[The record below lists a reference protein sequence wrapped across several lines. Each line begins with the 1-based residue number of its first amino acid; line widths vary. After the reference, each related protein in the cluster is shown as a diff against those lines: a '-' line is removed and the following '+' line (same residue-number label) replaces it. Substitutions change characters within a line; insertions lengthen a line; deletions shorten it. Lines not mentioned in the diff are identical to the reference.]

1 MHCRTRTPLLL
12 ACGVQAVSL
21 TMAEDSP
28 TEAYLKKHKV
38 TSTIEVGIKGLESK
52 PENPFRALVTS
63 VPPPPF
69 TPSPA

>member
-1 MHCRTRTPLLL
+1 
-12 ACGVQAVSL
+12 
-21 TMAEDSP
+21 MAEDSP

>member
-1 MHCRTRTPLLL
+1 MLL

-28 TEAYLKKHKV
+28 TETYLKKHKV
-38 TSTIEVGIKGLESK
+38 TSTIEIGIKVLESK